1 MDWSLVQGPVRRE
14 LARVDRQLATLF
26 RSPIGIINQVAGH
39 FLATR
44 GKKFRPTLLLL
55 VARLGGKIDRDVI
68 AAACVVEIIHAA
80 ALIHDDSVD
89 KSLLRRGLPTV
100 NHLWNDEVA
109 IIIGDFLYSKAFTK
123 MVDEGLHPAM
133 EILAKVSHEMTIGE
147 ALEFEH
153 EGDLAV
159 SERQYLEVIRAK
171 TASLIGGA
179 TEIGA
184 AVNGGAKDKTRVKRF
199 KEFGEQI
206 GMAFQI
212 TDDLFDYVGDPSAT
226 GKGLGADLES
236 GKITLPLIH
245 ALAVGGKDGARVAAF
260 VEKKSLTPGEWH
272 ELLAMLQR
280 LGSISYAESRAA
292 AFARRARK
300 SLAAESSSPTRDALE
315 AAVEYA
321 VSRRN

>member
-1 MDWSLVQGPVRRE
+1 MDWNRVQGPVRRE
-14 LARVDRQLATLF
+14 LAQVDRQLAMLF
-26 RSPIGIINQVAGH
+26 RSKIGIINQVAGH

-55 VARLGGKIDRDVI
+55 VARLAGKADRDVV
-68 AAACVVEIIHAA
+68 AAACVVESIHAA

-123 MVDEGLHPAM
+123 MVDEELHPAM
-133 EILAKVSHEMTIGE
+133 EILARVSHEMTIGE

-159 SERQYLEVIRAK
+159 TEKDYLAVIRAK
-171 TASLIGGA
+171 TASLIAGA
-179 TEIGA
+179 CAIGA
-184 AVNGGAKDKTRVKRF
+184 SVNGKGKDKTRVKRF
-199 KEFGEQI
+199 EAFGDHV

-212 TDDLFDYVGDPSAT
+212 TDDLFDFVGDPTST
-226 GKGLGADLES
+226 GKGVGGDLES

-245 ALAVGGKDGARVAAF
+245 ALAQGGRGAARVGALVDKRKLEPA
-260 VEKKSLTPGEWH
+260 EWS
-272 ELLAMLQR
+272 ELVALMESS
-280 LGSISYAESRAA
+280 GSIAYASQRAQDYA
-292 AFARRARK
+292 KKARRAIAPEPDSPIK
-300 SLAAESSSPTRDALE
+300 TALESSIA
-315 AAVEYA
+315 YA
-321 VSRRN
+321 VSRLS

>member
-1 MDWSLVQGPVRRE
+1 MDWSRVQGPVRRE
-14 LARVDRQLATLF
+14 LAQVDRQLAMLF
-26 RSPIGIINQVAGH
+26 RSRIGIINQVAGH

-55 VARLGGKIDRDVI
+55 VARLSGKADRDVV

-89 KSLLRRGLPTV
+89 KSLLRRGFPTV

-123 MVDEGLHPAM
+123 MVDEELHPAM
-133 EILAKVSHEMTIGE
+133 EILARVSHEMTIGE

-159 SERQYLEVIRAK
+159 SEKQYLDVIRAK
-171 TASLIGGA
+171 TASLIAGA
-179 TEIGA
+179 CAIGA
-184 AVNGGAKDKTRVKRF
+184 SVNGKGKDKARVKRF
-199 KEFGEQI
+199 DAFGDHV

-212 TDDLFDYVGDPSAT
+212 TDDLFDYVGDPTST
-226 GKGLGADLES
+226 GKGVGADLES

-245 ALAVGGKDGARVAAF
+245 ALSINGKDGRRIGALVEQRKLAPAEWTELVTLLEQRGSIAYATARAKEYAKKAQRAIAPEPDSPIKAA
-260 VEKKSLTPGEWH
+260 
-272 ELLAMLQR
+272 
-280 LGSISYAESRAA
+280 LGSAIEYSISRLS
-292 AFARRARK
+292 
-300 SLAAESSSPTRDALE
+300 
-315 AAVEYA
+315 
-321 VSRRN
+321 